1 MRKIILLCGGLGTR
15 VSDKYKKVPKCLIP
29 INGKPFLFHQL
40 NLLKKYDF
48 QEIIISINHLGSQ
61 VEKYVSSIKTDLE
74 ISCIYDGKLSLGTG
88 GAVNKIITKAGL
100 TKSFFVMYGDS
111 YLPFDFNP
119 LFKFIE
125 NYNVEDL
132 MCVYK
137 NQLSNHSNNVIMN
150 KKNNVL
156 LYDKKNFTP
165 EMQFIDYGLN
175 LLNPKTFS
183 NFSKRC
189 DASFD
194 LSDYQNFISKKGKL
208 TGYEVG
214 ERFYEIGSHQG
225 ISELKSFLN
234 NQRG

>member
-1 MRKIILLCGGLGTR
+1 MAT
-15 VSDKYKKVPKCLIP
+15 LI
-29 INGKPFLFHQL
+29 FR
-40 NLLKKYDF
+40 
-48 QEIIISINHLGSQ
+48 
-61 VEKYVSSIKTDLE
+61 
-74 ISCIYDGKLSLGTG
+74 
-88 GAVNKIITKAGL
+88 L
-100 TKSFFVMYGDS
+100 T
-111 YLPFDFNP
+111 FNP

-150 KKNNVL
+150 KKTMSYYMTKKISHLKCNL
-156 LYDKKNFTP
+156 LI
-165 EMQFIDYGLN
+165 MVLN

-208 TGYEVG
+208 TDTKWGEVL
-214 ERFYEIGSHQG
+214 R
-225 ISELKSFLN
+225 
-234 NQRG
+234 R